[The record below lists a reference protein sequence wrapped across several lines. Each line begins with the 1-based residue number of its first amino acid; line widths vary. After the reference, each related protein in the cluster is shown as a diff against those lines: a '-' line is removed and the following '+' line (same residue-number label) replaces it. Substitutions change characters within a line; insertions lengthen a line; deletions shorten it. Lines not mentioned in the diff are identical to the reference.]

1 MSEERRYRMAER
13 TTEEWRGSPL
23 DVEGTFDPYGIEE
36 VVLRFDDGTSDVFR
50 SKLRDRFYAYELH
63 QMATYL
69 EAIAD
74 DIRKSEKRERGF

>member
-1 MSEERRYRMAER
+1 M
-13 TTEEWRGSPL
+13 
-23 DVEGTFDPYGIEE
+23 VI
-36 VVLRFDDGTSDVFR
+36 RFDDGTSDVFR

-74 DIRKSEKRERGF
+74 DIRKSEKRERES